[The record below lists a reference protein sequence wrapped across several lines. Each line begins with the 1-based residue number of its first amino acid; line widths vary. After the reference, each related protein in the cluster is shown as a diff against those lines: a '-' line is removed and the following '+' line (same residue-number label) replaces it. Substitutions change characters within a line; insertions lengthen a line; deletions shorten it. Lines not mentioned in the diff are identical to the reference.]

1 MTSRVLGLAL
11 MISLGVHV
19 VVMSAIG
26 IVSYEGP
33 GRTKPYTRIDFLGPI
48 LGKTAFDMM
57 VGRVVRMTPITP
69 GAEGSLVEEEDLAV
83 TAKDKVRPLAE
94 PGPHEEEALDVS
106 AAASLS
112 GWKAVPEAKVRAQEE
127 ARSALKMKGPE
138 DTGAMARK
146 VIFRPDTPYFI
157 KGQYG
162 EKDSFRI
169 KVKALLDAE
178 GNVIKAEPLTT
189 TGYPQLDMSA
199 AKFVKSWTYE
209 PSKALSRAE
218 EWVEEEVVLKAGE

>member
-1 MTSRVLGLAL
+1 

-19 VVMSAIG
+19 IVMSVVG
-26 IVSYEGP
+26 IVSSEGP

-57 VGRVVRMTPITP
+57 VGHAARTTPLTP
-69 GAEGSLVEEEDLAV
+69 GAEGSSVEEEGLIV
-83 TAKDKVRPLAE
+83 TAKGKVPPLAE
-94 PGPHEEEALDVS
+94 RGPHEEETLDAS

-127 ARSALKMKGPE
+127 ARADRKVKGL
-138 DTGAMARK
+138 DNTGAMPRK
-146 VIFRPDTPYFI
+146 VVFRPDTPSFI

-162 EKDSFRI
+162 ERDSFRI

-199 AKFVKSWTYE
+199 AKFVKSWVYE
-209 PSKALSRAE
+209 PSEAVSRAE